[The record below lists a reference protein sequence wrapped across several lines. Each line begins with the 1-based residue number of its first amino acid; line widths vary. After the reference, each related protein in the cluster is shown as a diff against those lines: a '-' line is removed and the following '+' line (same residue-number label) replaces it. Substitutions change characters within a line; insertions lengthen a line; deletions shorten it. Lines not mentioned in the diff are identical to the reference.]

1 MKKRPSRE
9 ELRQILHDEKMAKV
23 WPEIEKKQ
31 VEIRERKKKHEQ
43 YLIDNDM
50 EHLLSR
56 STYKPSISQV
66 SKIKEYN
73 SRNSHENGN
82 GEVLLNSPAYLQ
94 YEMEKMFSF
103 AVSFTWKFCSFH
115 EKALIIDTHPT
126 FIDTFPITFSGF
138 REKHQNH
145 I

>member
-1 MKKRPSRE
+1 MENKTSLGRLIVLENREKLKPFIAETHRMQEDIAKRK
-9 ELRQILHDEKMAKV
+9 EKHTQ
-23 WPEIEKKQ
+23 W
-31 VEIRERKKKHEQ
+31 
-43 YLIDNDM
+43 LIDNDM

-103 AVSFTWKFCSFH
+103 AVLFH
-115 EKALIIDTHPT
+115 
-126 FIDTFPITFSGF
+126 ITKVIGLVIFL
-138 REKHQNH
+138 EILWNYY
-145 I
+145 